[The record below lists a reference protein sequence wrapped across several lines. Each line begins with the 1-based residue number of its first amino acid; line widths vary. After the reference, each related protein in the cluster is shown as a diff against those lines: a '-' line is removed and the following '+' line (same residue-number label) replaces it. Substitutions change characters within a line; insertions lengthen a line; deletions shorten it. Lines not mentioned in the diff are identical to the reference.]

1 MVIAIKLSK
10 NTLNFSFL
18 LDTMEL
24 SISSLLALILFWDSL
39 CVESETAAHRNS
51 RESLQTVMSSQI
63 KRLQV
68 RPENCVHIHPGQK
81 LTLRCRSEGDEV
93 LAQFWQT
100 PFGLFDSCNHQHKD
114 PVDTC
119 NGTLKISRATSSHD
133 GLYYC
138 VHLDKTSKTIVPY
151 RVNVVSRQ
159 RKTREAGVHSDTVSQ
174 SLFAAAVASSVI
186 VSFLVAFTLGAC
198 SRSYVMKCL
207 QRIKACMPHTKD
219 HHDHINRQTTR
230 AQTDTVFFHKN
241 QTTGEDQAVDIGFV
255 DRERM
260 DVDNADAIGNV
271 INESQSCEGEEQT
284 PQLRSV
290 SPHPKK
296 KIRVIKVYNYD
307 EEGTQYSHIK
317 DSGME
322 GEDEVRPKL
331 RTRSLTRLTAIM
343 KQAEAIDINPDREST
358 DGQTVQAD
366 AASHE
371 DSVSD
376 SAGDTGDLQTS

>member
-1 MVIAIKLSK
+1 
-10 NTLNFSFL
+10 
-18 LDTMEL
+18 MEL
-24 SISSLLALILFWDSL
+24 SIRSLLALILFWDSL

-68 RPENCVHIHPGQK
+68 RPENSVHIHPGQK
-81 LTLRCRSEGDEV
+81 LTLQCQSEGDEV

-114 PVDTC
+114 PVYTC

-138 VHLDKTSKTIVPY
+138 VHLDKMSKTIVPY

-174 SLFAAAVASSVI
+174 SHFAATVASSVI
-186 VSFLVAFTLGAC
+186 VSFLVAFTLGAF
-198 SRSYVMKCL
+198 SRSYVLKCL
-207 QRIKACMPHTKD
+207 KTIRANMPHRKD
-219 HHDHINRQTTR
+219 HHNHINRQTTR

-241 QTTGEDQAVDIGFV
+241 QTTVEDQAGLV

-271 INESQSCEGEEQT
+271 INEPQSCEGEEQT
-284 PQLRSV
+284 PQLRSAV
-290 SPHPKK
+290 SPHPKQ

-307 EEGTQYSHIK
+307 EEGTPYSHIK
-317 DSGME
+317 GSGME
-322 GEDEVRPKL
+322 GEEEVRPKL

-343 KQAEAIDINPDREST
+343 KQAEAIDINPEREST
-358 DGQTVQAD
+358 DGQTIQAD

-371 DSVSD
+371 DSVSA
-376 SAGDTGDLQTS
+376 SAGDTGDLQTG